1 MRGSGL
7 ANVED
12 RVRGSGLAN
21 VEDRVRGSGLANVED
36 RLVVRDSLASAN
48 KDTVFSFLND
58 EVQHSS

>member
-1 MRGSGL
+1 M
-7 ANVED
+7 
-12 RVRGSGLAN
+12 
-21 VEDRVRGSGLANVED
+21 RGSGLANVED